1 MYCFESFL
9 QCSTRSYVLA
19 MCLMCFV
26 LQSIHCCENIRSS
39 YKGLAE
45 ISQDY
50 FQSLPGIH
58 ECPADQNPASYMLEI
73 IGAGI
78 GHVAQRDFGLD
89 YQQSSLA
96 QRNRM

>member
-1 MYCFESFL
+1 MKIF
-9 QCSTRSYVLA
+9 
-19 MCLMCFV
+19 
-26 LQSIHCCENIRSS
+26 S
-39 YKGLAE
+39 YKVVTETL
-45 ISQDY
+45 QNY

-78 GHVAQRDFGLD
+78 GHVAQRDFALD

>member
-1 MYCFESFL
+1 MLNGVCFKELTITLLRKVFL
-9 QCSTRSYVLA
+9 
-19 MCLMCFV
+19 
-26 LQSIHCCENIRSS
+26 
-39 YKGLAE
+39 YKGVAE
-45 ISQDY
+45 ISQNY

-78 GHVAQRDFGLD
+78 GHVAQRDFALD